1 MHIFRQDINET
12 QPELV
17 VGGSGSFLPRL
28 SPDGSELIYAVI
40 LDRNDPRS
48 KARVMRVP
56 TTGGA
61 SELVLEEEPTLV
73 NLECARLPSTVCVY
87 EKVDAGQRSVF
98 TFDTRKGK
106 GMEVLATGA
115 PVGNLAIG
123 SCLSPNGKYL
133 ASFKKGTQRDDMDI
147 RIFSLANG
155 TSRYLKL
162 PGWADKRG
170 LDWAA
175 DSKRDGWNRRKSVV
189 GRVEGT
195 HKNRW
200 TLLNVDLNGKVTV
213 TPEDNVFMG
222 FAIPSPDGRHLAL
235 WGATRSANA
244 WLLENF

>member
-123 SCLSPNGKYL
+123 I
-133 ASFKKGTQRDDMDI
+133 ASYRKIPRQFQER
-147 RIFSLANG
+147 N
-155 TSRYLKL
+155 
-162 PGWADKRG
+162 
-170 LDWAA
+170 
-175 DSKRDGWNRRKSVV
+175 SKR
-189 GRVEGT
+189 
-195 HKNRW
+195 
-200 TLLNVDLNGKVTV
+200 
-213 TPEDNVFMG
+213 
-222 FAIPSPDGRHLAL
+222 RHGYSNNSL
-235 WGATRSANA
+235 WPMAPAVI
-244 WLLENF
+244 